1 MCCQTPSAVLT
12 MARTAT
18 ARASQ
23 TVAVAGRTASATTA
37 TLMTPSVIHGAS
49 CQALCQWRS

>member
-1 MCCQTPSAVLT
+1 

-23 TVAVAGRTASATTA
+23 TVAAAGRTASATVA
-37 TLMTPSVIHGAS
+37 TVMTPSVIHGAS